1 VAPRPPGELAALAPE
16 PVPDLEQAE
25 RVVNNFSIFWRRDGD
40 AEAKWQLLQLV
51 FARSGSRAAASSL

>member
-25 RVVNNFSIFWRRDGD
+25 RAVNDFSIFWRQEGNE
-40 AEAKWQLLQLV
+40 EAKRQLLHLV
-51 FARSGSRAAASSL
+51 FARSGSRAAASSP